1 MQVNIYLYVTFFM
14 LFEMQIN
21 VRCLFFYDDV
31 HVLSCYLALFSHL
44 FNDPPFYFGN
54 PGVDTR
60 NFWSSASQSVGN
72 DSDYIRLTS
81 KLIRQWPYIQVVI
94 EMLKKHYDFIKQLS
108 YIIVRIVLDDENIVG
123 LLTTAISLTGIDPSC
138 GLSGTNHTIS
148 DRSLVVINRKLFIIF
163 LAFAVG

>member
-1 MQVNIYLYVTFFM
+1 MVPEMCIVQVNIYLYVTFFI
-14 LFEMQIN
+14 FEMQIN

-94 EMLKKHYDFIKQLS
+94 EMLKKHYDFIKQL
-108 YIIVRIVLDDENIVG
+108 D
-123 LLTTAISLTGIDPSC
+123 C
-138 GLSGTNHTIS
+138 SG
-148 DRSLVVINRKLFIIF
+148 
-163 LAFAVG
+163 